1 MAAPLA
7 FSLPASPP
15 PRATRASTTTTTRHR
30 RPFGWGPLRVVS
42 ECVFAG
48 LSRSNNRLAA
58 KREAVLASMTARVD
72 MSVAQLSRELAD
84 GISELEAH
92 YYSSAVGPS

>member
-1 MAAPLA
+1 
-7 FSLPASPP
+7 
-15 PRATRASTTTTTRHR
+15 
-30 RPFGWGPLRVVS
+30 LRVVS

-72 MSVAQLSRELAD
+72 MSVEQLSRELAG